1 MDENI
6 KKYTVSEVSGLC
18 GISPRQLRY
27 YDDAGLIKPKY
38 RNPDNN
44 YRYYTEDQID
54 LLLFMSDLKDI
65 GISNESIQRVF
76 KNRDVEHLVQ
86 EIQINLAM
94 VEQEINSAFNRY
106 RSLVNALV
114 ENTRALSYL
123 HGDAAISAQDYA
135 SLWISVVQFPACAFF
150 PAAICP
156 PGPPRNGIIPS
167 TSRT

>member
-86 EIQINLAM
+86 EI
-94 VEQEINSAFNRY
+94 
-106 RSLVNALV
+106 
-114 ENTRALSYL
+114 
-123 HGDAAISAQDYA
+123 
-135 SLWISVVQFPACAFF
+135 
-150 PAAICP
+150 
-156 PGPPRNGIIPS
+156 
-167 TSRT
+167 